1 MKLSKEEKK
10 ALRKSYTANQEKK
23 KVLTKKEAS
32 RLFDFLDEKLEQEGC
47 DNTLK
52 YTMEWLNSNIDKE
65 KIPSVLE
72 EIEEMGGFCDCEVI
86 YNCYEDYD
94 LA

>member
-10 ALRKSYTANQEKK
+10 ALRKNYTANQEKK
-23 KVLTKKEAS
+23 KVLSKKEAS

-47 DNTLK
+47 NHTLK
-52 YTMEWLNSNIDKE
+52 YTMEWINSNIDME
-65 KIPSVLE
+65 KAQSVLE
-72 EIEEMGGFCDCEVI
+72 EIEEMGGYCDCEVI
-86 YNCYEDYD
+86 LNCYEDYD